1 MCVTVLVLCLGDN
14 SMRLFEL
21 DLSAPLPTSGENFI
35 QAVSNTS
42 ITAGG
47 IGNDVT
53 RGACILPKQVNDYKS
68 CEIIR
73 VLKLTDDMVQP
84 ISVILP
90 RVDRSKIHELYPD
103 TLDLA
108 APTVTCQQWR
118 DGSDIELTRVK
129 LNVIDILSHKV
140 INSSTDSTST
150 IETAVEN
157 IDLAGGRDG
166 SNSTRTTSKRFSNL
180 NSCLKFRHMYGT
192 ENVKEFS
199 FYNLQPDLSVT
210 DSPIIACSDT
220 CFALPYKG
228 GGGPVFISMIDTF
241 GKVKADSTAY
251 VNDDSPSSNI
261 LVNAHKSP
269 VQDIAFSSFH
279 DSIMATGSADSTVI
293 VYSAYNCLI
302 ILID

>member
-1 MCVTVLVLCLGDN
+1 MLGDN

-21 DLSAPLPTSGENFI
+21 DLSAPLPTSGESFI

-47 IGNDVT
+47 VGNDVT
-53 RGACILPKQVNDYKS
+53 RGACVLPKQVNDYKS

-129 LNVIDILSHKV
+129 LNVIDILSNKV
-140 INSSTDSTST
+140 IDSSIYSTTST
-150 IETAVEN
+150 FETAVES
-157 IDLAGGRDG
+157 IDLEGRRDN
-166 SNSTRTTSKRFSNL
+166 SNSTRTSSKRFSNL
-180 NSCLKFRHMYGT
+180 NSSLKFRHMFGT
-192 ENVKEFS
+192 ESVKEFS
-199 FYNLQPDLSVT
+199 FYNLQPDLSAT

-228 GGGPVFISMIDTF
+228 GGGPVFISVIDSF
-241 GKVKADSTAY
+241 GKVKADSTSY
-251 VNDDSPSSNI
+251 VNGDSPSSNI
-261 LVNAHKSP
+261 LVNAHKAP

-293 VYSAYNCLI
+293 VYSSSCNC
-302 ILID
+302 

>member
-1 MCVTVLVLCLGDN
+1 
-14 SMRLFEL
+14 MRLFEL
-21 DLSAPLPTSGENFI
+21 DLSAPLPTSSETFI

-42 ITAGG
+42 ITAAGG
-47 IGNDVT
+47 IGNDVN

-129 LNVIDILSHKV
+129 LNVIDVLSNKV
-140 INSSTDSTST
+140 IDSSINSSTF
-150 IETAVEN
+150 ETVVEN
-157 IDLAGGRDG
+157 IDLEGRRDG
-166 SNSTRTTSKRFSNL
+166 DGTNSTRTASKRFSNL
-180 NSCLKFRHMYGT
+180 NSSLKFRHLYGT
-192 ENVKEFS
+192 ESVKEFS
-199 FYNLQPDLSVT
+199 YYNLQPDLSVT
-210 DSPIIACSDT
+210 DSPIIACSET

-228 GGGPVFISMIDTF
+228 GGGPVFISMIDSF

-251 VNDDSPSSNI
+251 VNDDCPSSNI
-261 LVNAHKSP
+261 LVNAHKAP

-293 VYSAYNCLI
+293 LYSCTCNC
-302 ILID
+302 